1 MQIDNQL
8 EEYILAHID
17 AEPDLLKKI
26 DRDTHLKML
35 HTNMHSGHLQG
46 RLLKMFTQ
54 MIRPQ
59 RILEI
64 GTFVGYSTLC
74 FAEGLEEGGEIH
86 TLEIDDE
93 LEDVIRANFA
103 NSEHGHKIKLH
114 IGDALDILPSFDE
127 NSFDLAFIDG
137 NKEVYWSH
145 YEALLPKVKV
155 EIYRQTTHFGMEKCY
170 RRCIQVTILPRN
182 SEFNSKLSATV
193 GWRKLYYLYETG

>member
-1 MQIDNQL
+1 
-8 EEYILAHID
+8 
-17 AEPDLLKKI
+17 
-26 DRDTHLKML
+26 
-35 HTNMHSGHLQG
+35 
-46 RLLKMFTQ
+46 MFTQ

-114 IGDALDILPSFDE
+114 IGDALDISLRLMRIVST
-127 NSFDLAFIDG
+127 
-137 NKEVYWSH
+137 W
-145 YEALLPKVKV
+145 LLS
-155 EIYRQTTHFGMEKCY
+155 METKRYIGAITKHSCQ
-170 RRCIQVTILPRN
+170 R
-182 SEFNSKLSATV
+182 
-193 GWRKLYYLYETG
+193 